1 MKFVADTVA
10 GGYQLVSI
18 DELNGWLSDGKD
30 MVIIDTMPEGSY
42 KDAHIPTAVN
52 AELPIAMADVTDEQ
66 KTAYIEQLG
75 DDKDKDV
82 VVYCGFV
89 GCARS
94 DVGSVIA
101 LEEGFK
107 NVYRL
112 PGGIVAWKE
121 AKYEVE

>member
-1 MKFVADTVA
+1 MD
-10 GGYQLVSI
+10 I
-18 DELNGWLSDGKD
+18 
-30 MVIIDTMPEGSY
+30 
-42 KDAHIPTAVN
+42 
-52 AELPIAMADVTDEQ
+52 
-66 KTAYIEQLG
+66 
-75 DDKDKDV
+75 